1 MSSAS
6 DNGSAFSC
14 NIAASD
20 IHLATSQSIINIS
33 ASTGAINAQDTN
45 NNNNNG
51 DNNNTRKSRSKKS
64 VNNEEEETI
73 ALFNEE
79 EKCHFNETNASMS
92 SSSYDMKRKLSSRK
106 SFTLTTDFTLGKAI
120 FGEIDKAKRSIDLI
134 WRNVHYCVESTSLL
148 STLNPFRVVN
158 KKHILNGL
166 TGSISTGEITA
177 VIGPSGAGKSS
188 FLEILAGR
196 REKGFTGDLVIRFTH
211 HASTATPAGEEI
223 STSPCIPE
231 SRDTYRRSTSH
242 EVYTNGIS
250 KMKSSSSSNSDNM
263 IKIAFMGQK
272 DIFSPN
278 LTVKETLV
286 YASRLKNYNS
296 QQLYYQQFRKLKKI
310 DTDIASMSHRIKSEI
325 DNFHYNLA
333 AEIME
338 ELSLLTCAHV
348 KVGKCSG
355 GQQKRLSIACELVS
369 HPDILILDEPT
380 SGLGE
385 SICLHLL

>member
-14 NIAASD
+14 TIPTNDLHRES
-20 IHLATSQSIINIS
+20 SQSIINIS
-33 ASTGAINAQDTN
+33 ASTGALNAQDTN
-45 NNNNNG
+45 N
-51 DNNNTRKSRSKKS
+51 NNNTRKSRSKKS

-79 EKCHFNETNASMS
+79 EKCHSNETNTSMS

-120 FGEIDKAKRSIDLI
+120 FGEIDKGKRSIDLI
-134 WRNVHYCVESTSLL
+134 WRNVHYCVESTSLF
-148 STLNPFRVVN
+148 SALNPCRVVN
-158 KKHILNGL
+158 KKNILNGL

-196 REKGFTGDLVIRFTH
+196 REKGFTGDLIIRFTH
-211 HASTATPAGEEI
+211 HISPTTGEDL
-223 STSPCIPE
+223 SSSPCIPE
-231 SRDTYRRSTSH
+231 SRNSYKRSASH
-242 EVYTNGIS
+242 EMYTNGIS
-250 KMKSSSSSNSDNM
+250 KMKSSASENM

-286 YASRLKNYNS
+286 YASRLKNYSS
-296 QQLYYQQFRKLKKI
+296 QQLYYQQLRKLKKI
-310 DTDIASMSHRIKSEI
+310 DTDIASMSQRIKSEI

-385 SICLHLL
+385 